1 MTMFICSP
9 SPTCFIEIDIRII
22 HIFIQLKTRIVVVR
36 LRLRLRG
43 LLRLLV
49 QNMLSDL
56 LPHLITYI
64 CLETRAVN
72 GWSHGGFGTGKV
84 SVNSISSH
92 LDYVTI

>member
-1 MTMFICSP
+1 MTMFVCSP

-22 HIFIQLKTRIVVVR
+22 HIFIQLKTRIVVV
-36 LRLRLRG
+36 RLRLRG